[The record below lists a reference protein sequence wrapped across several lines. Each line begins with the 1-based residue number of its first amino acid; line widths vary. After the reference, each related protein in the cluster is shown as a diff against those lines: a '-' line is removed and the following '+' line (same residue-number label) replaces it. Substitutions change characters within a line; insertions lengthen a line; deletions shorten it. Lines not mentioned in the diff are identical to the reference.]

1 MIKNFKE
8 YLLIVESQSFFKP
21 FKDINL
27 SDLDQDQT
35 KKIQS
40 ISSEEGFSID
50 QFLNNGAKLEISNS
64 HGDTILHQAAERGH
78 HLTIQN
84 LIKHKIKL
92 NRKDGSGKTALMR
105 AMGNRQHRAV
115 KLLLEQGAEEKA

>member
-1 MIKNFKE
+1 MNFKFIIIIFQTYRILVADE
-8 YLLIVESQSFFKP
+8 HGYHELVNLLI
-21 FKDINL
+21 D
-27 SDLDQDQT
+27 
-35 KKIQS
+35 
-40 ISSEEGFSID
+40 
-50 QFLNNGAKLEISNS
+50 NGAKLEISNS

-84 LIKHKIKL
+84 LIRHKIKL

-115 KLLLEQGAEEKA
+115 KLLLEKGADEKA